1 MTMDN
6 VEGADGGDVNVD
18 LDRLFGESPF
28 INHLGIELVTIEPGY
43 AEAKMPFREE
53 LVATPDGRVAQGGAV
68 FSLVDSVG
76 GTAVSTQTGEATPTI
91 DLRIDYHSPA
101 VTDLFAEATVVHL
114 GDTVASVDVG
124 VYDTDDE
131 IIASAQGTFKVG
143 GQSPDSPW
151 VSGREAAFPED

>member
-1 MTMDN
+1 MDDG
-6 VEGADGGDVNVD
+6 EGVAGDDVDAD

-28 INHLGIELVTIEPGY
+28 INHLGIELVATDPGY
-43 AEAKMPFREE
+43 AEATMPFREE

-76 GTAVSTQTGEATPTI
+76 GAAVSTRTGEATPTI

-101 VTDLFAEATVVHL
+101 VTDLSAEATVVHL
-114 GDTVASVDVG
+114 GDTVASVDVA
-124 VYDTDDE
+124 VYDTEDE
-131 IIASAQGTFKVG
+131 IVASAQGTFKAG

-151 VSGREAAFPED
+151 NSGREAAFPRD